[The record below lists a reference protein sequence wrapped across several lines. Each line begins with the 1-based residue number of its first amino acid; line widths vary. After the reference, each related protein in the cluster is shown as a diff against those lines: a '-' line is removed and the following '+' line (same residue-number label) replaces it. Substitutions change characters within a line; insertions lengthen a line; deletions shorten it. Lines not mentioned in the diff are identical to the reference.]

1 MIRARSEVVSV
12 FRWWF
17 RALGGVSCVFQ
28 GALLDGGLGPLGAN
42 VPGASGPPPPFP
54 WTPFLVNVDVWT

>member
-17 RALGGVSCVFQ
+17 RALGGVSCVFR

-42 VPGASGPPPPFP
+42 VPRAPATLPSPFP
-54 WTPFLVNVDVWT
+54 LNLLG